1 MNRIKTLFW
10 LNIVFFLAFWLF
22 LFFQPELALKTIII
36 IFGIECVLSWIIG
49 SYFLFKDKSVQDRE
63 LLAWMALLQI
73 ISGMLLLLFP
83 SIWELIVKIF
93 VTIVW
98 IGVIVKWVLLCIN
111 SFDAKKLKL
120 NDWWWIAV
128 VWCLLVILWIVLVTN
143 SFLTVMVFNKFIWI
157 WLIIAAISMIIWILQ
172 EDKAEKHITKKVKKW
187 KNYEI
192 TEIEIET
199 SKK

>member
-1 MNRIKTLFW
+1 MNRIKTIFR

-49 SYFLFKDKSVQDRE
+49 SYFLFKDELVQDRE

-98 IGVIVKWVLLCIN
+98 
-111 SFDAKKLKL
+111 
-120 NDWWWIAV
+120 
-128 VWCLLVILWIVLVTN
+128 
-143 SFLTVMVFNKFIWI
+143 
-157 WLIIAAISMIIWILQ
+157 
-172 EDKAEKHITKKVKKW
+172 
-187 KNYEI
+187 
-192 TEIEIET
+192 
-199 SKK
+199 